1 MDLLYNIPI
10 KENRP
15 IKEMPENKEWMLT
28 FGTRFTIENKPPLR
42 RIYINHALVSEYKI
56 GDAES
61 ERIAVVQTHL
71 NGIGNQRDLAKIW
84 GLHKNT
90 INNYVAAYID
100 RGIKGLTDLYYQ
112 PEARRAKCEDENV
125 SITDEAEQLSLFE
138 IENANIDEKKVDSIS
153 EKDDLHT
160 QVSDTD
166 EIEEV
171 IEEVIETKY
180 GGHMVFHPLISE
192 MYENIL
198 EQTNAI
204 EQKTNG
210 ASSKIFKL
218 RQIILTLLMYV
229 LVGISSPEMGKTI
242 RRKDFGVLIGERSSP
257 CCKTLR
263 KGLNMLT
270 VDDFPEYFN
279 RELKRQYVKLK
290 YVELGTLYVDGHF
303 IPYYGKKEVHKGY
316 STQRRIAMPG
326 HYQNWANDKNG
337 RPIFFYVNN
346 SFVKFSDSIRSAVVD
361 TLALMSETGIDERL
375 IVVFDRGAYDGKLFK
390 DLDNMGVGFITW
402 QKGGK
407 GCDASLLDQILCYT
421 NRRGEEIRYPAHKH
435 IISINNYR
443 DEVEVITVLDETT
456 GKKSTLVNN
465 LEQVG
470 IHDKSDSYKIQAL
483 DGRWVQENFF
493 KEAKVKEDIDHQMG
507 YQFET
512 DPDSGEDL
520 EYDVAN
526 PEYILLQEEIRQLER
541 KFAISTRNREK
552 ILGKFEQLKRKI
564 GLADYLKQKGNKKI
578 IDNYYTLKAQL
589 VEKRDR
595 VGKLQPRIKYCEL
608 RENRKDIFKTV
619 RSFVLLGLR
628 ASAYNMRKRF
638 EEMAAECFKDHR
650 ELSKF
655 VYTLTSSQA
664 TVTITT
670 KHCYVKL
677 RKLETPVYQAA
688 AEKLIQKLNSKKS
701 KMLDGSG
708 RLIVFQF

>member
-1 MDLLYNIPI
+1 MDFLDNVPLKI
-10 KENRP
+10 NRP
-15 IKEMPENKEWMLT
+15 INHMPDKQEWMLT
-28 FGTRFTIENKPPLR
+28 IGTRLIIENKPPIR
-42 RIYINHALVSEYKI
+42 RIYINHIMVSEYKI
-56 GDAES
+56 GDAEA
-61 ERIAVVQTHL
+61 ERIAIVHIWL
-71 NGIGNQRDLAKIW
+71 NGIGNQVELAKIW
-84 GLHKNT
+84 GLHYNT
-90 INNYVAAYID
+90 INNYLAAY
-100 RGIKGLTDLYYQ
+100 RNLGIKGLTDLYYQ
-112 PEARRAKCEDENV
+112 PEARRTKSEDRDNPKP
-125 SITDEAEQLSLFE
+125 DEVQQLSLFE
-138 IENANIDEKKVDSIS
+138 NEKTSIDGQKAESTN

-171 IEEVIETKY
+171 IGTQY

-198 EQTNAI
+198 VKTSDV
-204 EQKTNG
+204 EQKING
-210 ASSKIFKL
+210 AYSKIFKL
-218 RQIILTLLMYV
+218 RQILLTLLMYV
-229 LVGISSPEMGKTI
+229 FTGISSPEMGKTI
-242 RRKDFGVLIGERSSP
+242 CRKEFGVLIGERSSP

-346 SFVKFSDSIRSAVVD
+346 SFVKFADAIRNAVVD
-361 TLALMSETGIDERL
+361 TLALMSEAGIDEKL

-390 DLDNMGVGFITW
+390 DLDSMGVGFITW

-407 GCDASLLDQILCYT
+407 GCDTSLLDQTLCYT
-421 NRRGEEIRYPAHKH
+421 NRKGEEIKYPAHKH

-443 DEVEVITVLDETT
+443 SDVEAITVMDETT

-470 IHDKSDSYKIQAL
+470 ILDRSDSYKIQAL

-512 DPDSGEDL
+512 DLASGEDL

-526 PEYILLQEEIRQLER
+526 PEYVLLKEEIEQLEK
-541 KFAISTRNREK
+541 KFATSSRNRER
-552 ILGKFEQLKRKI
+552 ILGKFETLKRKTS
-564 GLADYLKQKGNKKI
+564 LEDYLQQKGNKKI
-578 IDNYYTLKAQL
+578 IDTCYTLKVQL
-589 VEKRDR
+589 EEKRDCM
-595 VGKLQPRIKYCEL
+595 GKLQPRIKYSL
-608 RENRKDIFKTV
+608 LHENRKDIFKTV
-619 RSFVLLGLR
+619 RSCVLLGLR
-628 ASAYNMRKRF
+628 ASAYNIRKRF

-655 VYTLTSSQA
+655 IYTLTSSQA

-670 KHCYVKL
+670 KCCYVKL

-688 AEKLIQKLNSKKS
+688 AEKLIQKLNSKNS
-701 KMLDGSG
+701 QMLDGSG
-708 RLIVFQF
+708 RLIIFQF

>member
-10 KENRP
+10 KENHP
-15 IKEMPENKEWMLT
+15 ISEMPENKEWILT
-28 FGTRFTIENKPPLR
+28 FGTRFTVENKPPVR

-61 ERIAVVQTHL
+61 ERIAVVHTHL

-90 INNYVAAYID
+90 INNYIAAYINL
-100 RGIKGLTDLYYQ
+100 GIKGLTDLYYQ
-112 PEARRAKCEDENV
+112 PEARRTKSEDRDDPK
-125 SITDEAEQLSLFE
+125 TDEVNQSSLFDNE
-138 IENANIDEKKVDSIS
+138 KTSIEAESIN

-171 IEEVIETKY
+171 IETQY

-198 EQTNAI
+198 VQTSDV
-204 EQKTNG
+204 EQKING

-218 RQIILTLLMYV
+218 RQILLTLLLYV
-229 LVGISSPEMGKTI
+229 FTGISSPEMGKTVC
-242 RRKDFGVLIGERSSP
+242 RKEFGVLIGERSSP

-346 SFVKFSDSIRSAVVD
+346 SFVKFADAIRNAVVD
-361 TLALMSETGIDERL
+361 TLTLMSEAGIDERL

-390 DLDNMGVGFITW
+390 DLDNMEVGFITW

-407 GCDASLLDQILCYT
+407 GCDTSLLNQILCYT

-443 DEVEVITVLDETT
+443 SDVEAITVLDETT

-470 IHDKSDSYKIQAL
+470 ILDRSDSYKIQAL

-512 DPDSGEDL
+512 DPALGEDM

-526 PEYILLQEEIRQLER
+526 PEYVLLKEEIEQLER
-541 KFAISTRNREK
+541 KFAVSIRNREK
-552 ILGKFEQLKRKI
+552 ILGKFEKLKRKTS
-564 GLADYLKQKGNKKI
+564 LADYLKQKGNKKI
-578 IDNYYTLKAQL
+578 IDSYYTLKAQL
-589 VEKRDR
+589 EGKRSCM
-595 VGKLQPRIKYCEL
+595 GKLQPRIKYSEL
-608 RENRKDIFKTV
+608 HENRKDILKTV

-655 VYTLTSSQA
+655 IYTLTSSQA

-670 KHCYVKL
+670 KCCYVKL

-701 KMLDGSG
+701 QTLDGSG
-708 RLIVFQF
+708 RLIIFQF